1 MNSGLSEPPKK
12 QNEIDEIS
20 ARDVEMAK
28 LIDDETDQDIRKSE
42 SEEIIESSEIN
53 RVEGLPKN
61 LEQTDLERNF
71 TEPEVREER
80 ADSGFKTAGPSI
92 DLIEDDFSEPVKTPS
107 PEPAKPESPT
117 SEKLRNEP
125 SEIEPTVNGD
135 VKNEPLEAAE
145 SDLVSAKP
153 LRSQVV
159 NEYDQV
165 QSDHSD
171 HAVNHEESLELIE
184 VETAPAQL
192 MTSNFEKS
200 KNLSHVME
208 PESEVKT
215 IEEPERSY
223 DIISE
228 NHLGDLGDL
237 DQTTNS
243 EANEERSQEVAPA
256 DLSTIQEI
264 TESQTPS

>member
-1 MNSGLSEPPKK
+1 
-12 QNEIDEIS
+12 
-20 ARDVEMAK
+20 MAK

-117 SEKLRNEP
+117 LEELKNEP

-135 VKNEPLEAAE
+135 VKNEPLEADE
-145 SDLVSAKP
+145 TDLVSAKP

-192 MTSNFEKS
+192 MTSNFENS
-200 KNLSHVME
+200 KNLSHVTE

-215 IEEPERSY
+215 IEEPESRY